1 MDKIDH
7 QLLNLIQQDARMSI
21 VDLAERVNLTQ
32 TPCARRVQNLEK
44 RGLIKGYVGLL
55 DQKKIGLSVNAFVEL
70 SLKRDKVGVIEEFE
84 KGIGQYPEVMECYA
98 LSGGHDYLLRVVAP
112 DLDHYHQFLKQ
123 KLLTLPGVDGVQTS
137 FALNRVIYRTNLP
150 LDHL

>member
-7 QLLNLIQQDARMSI
+7 QLLDLIQQDARMSI